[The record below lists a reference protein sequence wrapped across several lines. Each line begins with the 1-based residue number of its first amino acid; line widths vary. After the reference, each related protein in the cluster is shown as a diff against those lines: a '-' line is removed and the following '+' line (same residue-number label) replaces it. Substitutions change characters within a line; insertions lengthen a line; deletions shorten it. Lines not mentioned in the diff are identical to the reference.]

1 MELNTEQ
8 KQRINLSLHAQDVL
22 TIDRE
27 QFAPQLTSSGFINE
41 LLFRYAPQAEASVTE
56 NLERRRKNILMQLET
71 IKMPELNRRA
81 VADALLNP
89 VREELVR
96 KSAAFPRGTSV
107 IFRLNNRNRDLFYD
121 RDWKDAVYY
130 DRRPSKYMKA
140 LIEEYASHTAFQREA
155 FYFQEWITLAETAAD
170 AGKLLRFTTSNSRNE
185 LVIWDMRVYG
195 VFPNEAGLFHYI
207 VGRCV
212 RKGGIKSDE
221 RIASFRISRMNEVK
235 ILSTASSRSGNLS
248 KAEKKEIEAKIKE
261 VIYNV
266 PFDKK
271 FDEPTLDKL
280 APLLRPYF
288 EKENDFLTFM
298 KALPIE
304 WKRVNFD
311 EPSVYNLK
319 EAAQDIALLSK
330 DGKCEEKIYSKV
342 VSERLPSS
350 NILNGR
356 KYDTIIVEGIY
367 ALSPS
372 FLNELGDKESAI
384 KNFVDGNP
392 KSLFLRRILRDE
404 KMTSADS
411 AFTMNIYFRYIV
423 KSYEETILPN
433 KKNADVVFDN
443 EMSFEEMHS
452 GDLYT
457 TKSEVVFENPS
468 KGDKLL
474 KASKILSE
482 TYQRD
487 YFFRVPGEEEKSE
500 NVLRLRLLSKDQGK
514 TYLPSSIVHK
524 GIPKVRK
531 DHKIIR
537 PINVLLKEGDFS
549 KVFAS
554 TEECLTSFEKAGF
567 IVSAPVD

>member
-1 MELNTEQ
+1 MAFHYHHIDKWLCANLDLVEEALESKPKAIVVIGGASSSGKSFCA
-8 KQRINLSLHAQDVL
+8 KQLKDYLSHHRHRALILSLDQYDYGLSGIIPNKVQ
-22 TIDRE
+22 E
-27 QFAPQLTSSGFINE
+27 NFFKAPIPHLQ
-41 LLFRYAPQAEASVTE
+41 
-56 NLERRRKNILMQLET
+56 
-71 IKMPELNRRA
+71 
-81 VADALLNP
+81 
-89 VREELVR
+89 
-96 KSAAFPRGTSV
+96 
-107 IFRLNNRNRDLFYD
+107 
-121 RDWKDAVYY
+121 
-130 DRRPSKYMKA
+130 
-140 LIEEYASHTAFQREA
+140 
-155 FYFQEWITLAETAAD
+155 
-170 AGKLLRFTTSNSRNE
+170 
-185 LVIWDMRVYG
+185 
-195 VFPNEAGLFHYI
+195 
-207 VGRCV
+207 
-212 RKGGIKSDE
+212 
-221 RIASFRISRMNEVK
+221 
-235 ILSTASSRSGNLS
+235 
-248 KAEKKEIEAKIKE
+248 EIEAKIKE

-271 FDEPTLDKL
+271 FDEPTLNKL

-288 EKENDFLTFM
+288 EKENDFLIFM

-567 IVSAPVD
+567 IVSAPVDKRKLKILFDSTPYTVRYIHNKVYIEFDDEKAEKKLLAFFSAQDK